1 MIKYII
7 ISWFIVGLAATIWA
21 VLRDIVSKSFKRDKL
36 DKEYIMF
43 VIGSILLGYIT
54 AFIFICI
61 FLADDIIYVIDKKN
75 KKYPLNIG
83 SI

>member
-7 ISWFIVGLAATIWA
+7 ISWFIVGLVATIWA

-43 VIGSILLGYIT
+43 VIGAILLGYIT

-61 FLADDIIYVIDKKN
+61 FLVDDIICVTDKNNKN
-75 KKYPLNIG
+75 
-83 SI
+83 SH